1 MYLEFVVGPV
11 LSLLLAMK
19 FGAMKDKERE
29 KEIAALQEKVVL
41 LEKSASTL
49 ESELPKK
56 VMAKISAELRPELC
70 RYQKVLSS
78 TTVLG
83 SGYMTTEFI

>member
-11 LSLLLAMK
+11 LALLVALK
-19 FGAMKDKERE
+19 FGDMKDKKRE
-29 KEIAALQEKVVL
+29 AELAALQEKVVL

-56 VMAKISAELRPELC
+56 VMATMLPVAKAV
-70 RYQKVLSS
+70 QKLNQQVGL
-78 TTVLG
+78 
-83 SGYMTTEFI
+83 

>member
-11 LSLLLAMK
+11 LSLLIALK
-19 FGAMKDKERE
+19 FGDMKDKERQ
-29 KEIAALQEKVVL
+29 KEVADLQAKVEL

-56 VMAKISAELRPELC
+56 VMATMLPVAKAV
-70 RYQKVLSS
+70 QKLNAQVGL
-78 TTVLG
+78 
-83 SGYMTTEFI
+83 